1 MQDDLTNA
9 IRALKIDVPVLNW
22 TIQNGRVTLLL
33 YGGQVRIWEM
43 DESESVPGAELAA
56 LRPAASK
63 TKQTSLR

>member
-56 LRPAASK
+56 PRPAASK
-63 TKQTSLR
+63 KKQTSLR

>member
-1 MQDDLTNA
+1 MNDDLTNA

-43 DESESVPGAELAA
+43 DDSEAA
-56 LRPAASK
+56 L
-63 TKQTSLR
+63 